1 MHPTPPALPFAPA
14 SRPGRPRGALL
25 VLLTALA
32 ALLGAGLLQAAPAA
46 AHDATSTAYVE
57 VDGSAARPEATLDLE
72 YDLLMKSAWLYAE
85 AYDAK
90 GRAEQL
96 RQLERNADA
105 VSEYVTG
112 RFVIT
117 RDDTACPART
127 VGDADLRTRGER
139 PYAVLTLA
147 FTCPA
152 GATGPVTVS
161 SALFPD
167 AESFVHSTKTIVHYD
182 IDGRRGSQILT
193 VTEPSVTAAATERQ
207 ESHQVW
213 EFFLLGTEHLLF
225 GLDHILFLLSLLIG
239 ARSLREIALTATA
252 FTAAHSITFLLAAC
266 GVVDVPAGLVEPLI
280 AASIAVVAIA
290 GLVLRDRTDNARWRL
305 PTVFVFGLV
314 HGLGFAGSLG
324 IDERWSWELLLSLLS
339 FNVGIEA
346 VQLGIIVVVFPL
358 LLLLRRSPVHRWVL
372 PALTA
377 PIVIVSLYWFWDRVA
392 ISA

>member
-1 MHPTPPALPFAPA
+1 MHPTRPALPFAPA

-239 ARSLREIALTATA
+239 ARSLREIALTVTA